1 VNIVGEISNLV
12 RQTRTE
18 LDKNF
23 VSAIDG
29 FSGAFGWF
37 QGTFLKITRKSYFQE
52 IRNLTQ
58 QKVSSPNSKTLE
70 CIFGIEFESTILKKI
85 RKLKSGKSRKR
96 LTKFSGSKF
105 FFLLIVEF
113 NFRQL
118 MAFAS
123 SENLPVS
130 NEPRQPKIE
139 AKKEPV
145 KKLEG
150 KKWIIENGE
159 GNWDLQVEMDQRVHI
174 ISSTG

>member
-1 VNIVGEISNLV
+1 
-12 RQTRTE
+12 
-18 LDKNF
+18 
-23 VSAIDG
+23 
-29 FSGAFGWF
+29 
-37 QGTFLKITRKSYFQE
+37 
-52 IRNLTQ
+52 
-58 QKVSSPNSKTLE
+58 
-70 CIFGIEFESTILKKI
+70 
-85 RKLKSGKSRKR
+85 
-96 LTKFSGSKF
+96 
-105 FFLLIVEF
+105 LLIVEF

-118 MAFAS
+118 LAFAS

-174 ISSTG
+174 ISSTGKKWLNYRSPHFLRLWLDKRKMQLDFCR